1 MNLELT
7 YEETSLLLDSIYV
20 RLRQIERLVK
30 DFDDPK
36 LAKIYS
42 QDAAALINL
51 RNKLQSI

>member
-7 YEETSLLLDSIYV
+7 YEETSLLLDSIYA

-42 QDAAALINL
+42 QDEAALINL

>member
-7 YEETSLLLDSIYV
+7 YEETSLLLDSIYA

-42 QDAAALINL
+42 QDETALINL